1 MNIKHK
7 SNAQNINR
15 LKKSANQSITCFKLV
30 IGRKE
35 KKIVSSNVRLQG
47 KKKMYMYA
55 FLINI
60 NEAIL
65 SNITSNEQKVRS

>member
-47 KKKMYMYA
+47 KKKCICVP
-55 FLINI
+55 F
-60 NEAIL
+60 
-65 SNITSNEQKVRS
+65 